1 MNSKKQWK
9 KTTATKY
16 RKDWNLDSD
25 KKNYKETYMLKK
37 NVMKTVDRN
46 HNNVN

>member
-1 MNSKKQWK
+1 MNGKKQWK

-25 KKNYKETYMLKK
+25 TKNSKRDTFSQQQQNCDENIGKKSQ
-37 NVMKTVDRN
+37 
-46 HNNVN
+46 